1 MLATFFVQ
9 LIPLDQLAFYL
20 CMFLY
25 FAGVCVCVCVC
36 VVARLLSKNPLN
48 LLCNIARGW
57 KMRFLIRYR
66 FR

>member
-1 MLATFFVQ
+1 MFPPFFSV
-9 LIPLDQLAFYL
+9 LFGLSLWTSPLFILF
-20 CMFLY
+20 FLY
-25 FAGVCVCVCVC
+25 M
-36 VVARLLSKNPLN
+36 VARLLSKNPLN

>member
-36 VVARLLSKNPLN
+36 GGPA
-48 LLCNIARGW
+48 
-57 KMRFLIRYR
+57 LI
-66 FR
+66 